1 MYGSQEDIK
10 WNEMDKF
17 KVMQI
22 FQKNAKGRLIY
33 TQLELKKSLMHTKL
47 CHLHEQ
53 IFCKRCWNRNIVY
66 VDCKY

>member
-33 TQLELKKSLMHTKL
+33 TQLELKT
-47 CHLHEQ
+47 
-53 IFCKRCWNRNIVY
+53 CWNRNIVY